1 MDGAQAP
8 LSTVTVVRRLRRKAE
23 HAEPVQEVRRNW
35 EGARMN
41 DRTYNVTGRFNEYDH
56 ASQEY
61 PAIEPMQ
68 IVANDMRD
76 AVARARVM
84 LRDRYPYDDFTFYV
98 VEDQE

>member
-1 MDGAQAP
+1 M
-8 LSTVTVVRRLRRKAE
+8 
-23 HAEPVQEVRRNW
+23 
-35 EGARMN
+35 MN
-41 DRTYNVTGRFNEYDH
+41 DRTYNVTGKFNEYDH